1 MEKKEQATDP
11 AGAFKDAKVVH
22 TLPWNSEAITSVAF
36 VGNDKVAAANKG
48 GDILIWNLSVQDG
61 ETPGPVR
68 HLAGH
73 RNEINR
79 ILVTPDGKT
88 LISASSD
95 HRVRYWDALSE
106 DGESGTVNLS
116 GFPRAAVIQLN
127 AKPPERPEPVEVKV
141 VVQQATRE
149 LPGHKEWV
157 HGLAQTPD
165 GKTLVTGDDKGVV
178 IVWDLPA
185 GKEIRRWRTKYWARA
200 LGISPDGKTVAA
212 SEYNSLR
219 SPEKEKD
226 SYRAFRLWN
235 VETGEPKLD
244 LSKDIKETMAAV
256 KYSAD
261 GKWLA
266 VCAGHSGEE
275 KPKGKVMLLDPETG
289 KMVRELAPPHLLG
302 ATDLAFHPD
311 GQHLFSSGRDQL
323 VKIWQLEDGNYV
335 RDFGQA
341 KERGDWI
348 SALSISPD
356 GRLLAAADMKGQ
368 IVVYSLNG

>member
-1 MEKKEQATDP
+1 MEKKEQASEP

-22 TLPWNSEAITSVAF
+22 TLPWNSEALTSVAF

-48 GDILIWNLSVQDG
+48 GDILIWNLSVPDG

-95 HRVRYWDALSE
+95 HSVRYWDALSE

-116 GFPRAAVIQLN
+116 GFPRAAVIPLN
-127 AKPPERPEPVEVKV
+127 AKPLEPPEPIEVKV
-141 VVQQATRE
+141 VVQKATRE
-149 LPGHKEWV
+149 LTGHAEWV

-185 GKEIRRWRTKYWARA
+185 GKELRRWRTKHWARA

-212 SEYNSLR
+212 SEYMSLR
-219 SPEKEKD
+219 SPDKEKD
-226 SYRAFRLWN
+226 SYKAFRLWD
-235 VETGEPKLD
+235 VETGEPKVD
-244 LSKDIKETMAAV
+244 LSEEIKETMTAV

-266 VCAGHSGEE
+266 VCVGGSGQE
-275 KPKGKVMLLDPETG
+275 KPQGRVMLLDPGTG
-289 KMVRELAPPHLLG
+289 KMIRELKPHHLLG

-311 GQHLFSSGRDQL
+311 GKHVFSSGRDQL
-323 VKIWQLEDGNYV
+323 VKVWQLEDGEHV
-335 RDFGQA
+335 RDFGEA
-341 KERGDWI
+341 KERGNWI
-348 SALSISPD
+348 SGISISPD
-356 GRLLAAADMKGQ
+356 GRLLAAADMAGQ
-368 IVVYSLNG
+368 VVVYFLS

>member
-1 MEKKEQATDP
+1 MENKEQAPDP

-22 TLPWNSEAITSVAF
+22 TLPWNREALTSVAF

-79 ILVTPDGKT
+79 IIVTPDGKT

-95 HRVRYWDALSE
+95 HTVRYWDALSE
-106 DGESGTVNLS
+106 DGESGTVNLN
-116 GFPRAAVIQLN
+116 GLARAGVIQLN
-127 AKPPERPEPVEVKV
+127 VKPPEPLEPVEVDV
-141 VVQQATRE
+141 VVQKATRE
-149 LPGHKEWV
+149 LNGHKEWV

-185 GKEIRRWRTKYWARA
+185 GRELRRWQSKYWARA
-200 LGISPDGKTVAA
+200 LGVSPDGKTVAA
-212 SEYNSLR
+212 SEYFSFR
-219 SPEKEKD
+219 HPDKEKE
-226 SYRAFRLWN
+226 SYRSFRLWD

-244 LSKDIKETMAAV
+244 LSKDIKETMTAV

-266 VCAGHSGEE
+266 VCAGDSGQE
-275 KPKGKVMLLDPETG
+275 KPPGKVMLLDPETG
-289 KMVRELAPPHLLG
+289 KMIRELAPPHLLG

-311 GQHLFSSGRDQL
+311 GKHLFSSGRDEL
-323 VKIWQLEDGNYV
+323 VKIWQLEDGKHV
-335 RDFGQA
+335 RDFGEA
-341 KERGDWI
+341 KERGNWI
-348 SALSISPD
+348 SGISISPD
-356 GRLLAAADMKGQ
+356 GRLLAAADMAGQ
-368 IVVYSLNG
+368 VVVYALNS